1 MMEWAW
7 KNPLREQNPNAKT
20 VGSNG
25 VVEAPRMVKGNTK
38 DLRVQLGSLND
49 ISRNVTLGTC

>member
-1 MMEWAW
+1 MEWTW

-20 VGSNG
+20 VGSKG

-38 DLRVQLGSLND
+38 DLRVQSGSLNG
-49 ISRNVTLGTC
+49 ISMNLAIGTC